1 MDGMRFN
8 YVFHFHGTMA
18 ANGQSYFKLPCD
30 ASLVHVSWGN
40 DTTST
45 AGLTLGTSDDPDGI
59 ITDGA
64 CGASDVP
71 ATFEAADFDGA
82 LCDQVS
88 PPHFPKDTIIEV
100 LVDYDDTTAAI
111 NATLVL
117 TWLEG

>member
-18 ANGQSYFKLPCD
+18 ANGQAYFKLPVN

-45 AGLTLGTSDDPDGI
+45 AGLQLGTSADVDGI
-59 ITDGA
+59 IVDGA
-64 CGASDVP
+64 CGTADVP
-71 ATFEAADFDGA
+71 AVFEAADFDGA
-82 LCDQVS
+82 LCDQLSV
-88 PPHFPKDTIIEV
+88 PHFSKGDIIEAFI
-100 LVDYDDTTAAI
+100 DYDDTTAAI

-117 TWLEG
+117 TFTEG

>member
-1 MDGMRFN
+1 MDGMRFCQTL
-8 YVFHFHGTMA
+8 HFHGTMA

-59 ITDGA
+59 IVDGA

-88 PPHFPKDTIIEV
+88 PPHFTKDTIIEA
-100 LVDYDDTTAAI
+100 LIDYDDTTAAI

>member
-1 MDGMRFN
+1 MDGMRFTIS
-8 YVFHFHGTMA
+8 YHFHGTLA
-18 ANGQSYFKLPCD
+18 ADPQSYIKVPCD
-30 ASLVHVSWGN
+30 CSLMHVSWGN

-71 ATFEAADFDGA
+71 AVFEPADFDGA

-88 PPHFPKDTIIEV
+88 PPHFTKNTIIEV
-100 LVDYDDTTAAI
+100 AIDHDDTTAAI

-117 TWLEG
+117 TFTEG